1 MLPDLASLLAGY
13 ELYATQ
19 NRFAPDRDEARLAE
33 ALREAETLAGG
44 RESDEPAALFF
55 ALSSR
60 PRTFGRAHGRM
71 TLHIAVEHARALGL
85 ALTVDV
91 AVLELIRARLV
102 RGAIDFEELR
112 GWFAE
117 HVSPIQRKPWPPG

>member
-1 MLPDLASLLAGY
+1 
-13 ELYATQ
+13 
-19 NRFAPDRDEARLAE
+19 
-33 ALREAETLAGG
+33 
-44 RESDEPAALFF
+44 
-55 ALSSR
+55 
-60 PRTFGRAHGRM
+60 M

-91 AVLELIRARLV
+91 AVLELIRARIV

-112 GWFAE
+112 GWFTE